1 MNFDEYCHLVI
12 DRYPEYVTQKE
23 MCAILGICTSTAYTI
38 QKKGIIPFEYINT
51 PEGRRQR
58 IKITDILLYQ
68 YKKMCFSELENEFI
82 KSLRN
87 DYQKQLHD
95 FPQLLFVSDIVRFT
109 GYGKTTVNNWILR
122 NELKPL
128 TYKNKRIQSF
138 NRGKGYLITKDS
150 FLDFLTGT
158 YYRSIIRKSN
168 IHKKQAKQYEQLF
181 DMFVSKRGAMNARL

>member
-1 MNFDEYCHLVI
+1 MNFNEYYHSVI

-23 MCAILGICTSTAYTI
+23 MCSILGICTSTAYSI
-38 QKKGIIPFEYINT
+38 QKKGIIPFEYVNT
-51 PEGRRQR
+51 PEGRRQQ

-82 KSLRN
+82 ESLRN
-87 DYQKQLHD
+87 YYQKQLRD
-95 FPQLLFVSDIVRFT
+95 FPQLLPVSDIVRFT
-109 GYGKTTVNNWILR
+109 GYGKTTVNNWIMR

-138 NRGKGYLITKDS
+138 NRGKGSLITKDS

-158 YYRSIIRKSN
+158 YYRRIIRKSN
-168 IHKKQAKQYEQLF
+168 IHKEQAKQHEQLF
-181 DMFVSKRGAMNARL
+181 DMFMAKRGAMNA

>member
-1 MNFDEYCHLVI
+1 MNYNEYCRSVI

-23 MCAILGICTSTAYTI
+23 MCSILGICTSTAYSI
-38 QKKGIIPFEYINT
+38 QKKGLIPFEYVNT

-68 YKKMCFSELENEFI
+68 YKKMCFCEWENEFV
-82 KSLRN
+82 KNLRN
-87 DYQKQLHD
+87 YYQKQLRD
-95 FPQLLFVSDIVRFT
+95 FPQLLLVSDIVRFT

-128 TYKNKRIQSF
+128 TYKNKRIQSL
-138 NRGKGYLITKDS
+138 NRGKGSLITKDA

-158 YYRSIIRKSN
+158 YYRSITRKSS
-168 IHKKQAKQYEQLF
+168 IHKEQAKQYEQLF
-181 DMFVSKRGAMNARL
+181 DMLMVKRGARNA

>member
-1 MNFDEYCHLVI
+1 MNYNEYCRSVI
-12 DRYPEYVTQKE
+12 DHYPEYVTQKE
-23 MCAILGICTSTAYTI
+23 MCKILGICTSTAYSI
-38 QKKGIIPFEYINT
+38 QKKGLIPFEYVNT

-68 YKKMCFSELENEFI
+68 YKKMCFCEWENEFV
-82 KSLRN
+82 KNLRN
-87 DYQKQLHD
+87 YYQKQLRD
-95 FPQLLFVSDIVRFT
+95 FPQLLLVSDIVRFT

-138 NRGKGYLITKDS
+138 NRGKGSLITKDA

-158 YYRSIIRKSN
+158 YYRSITRKSS
-168 IHKKQAKQYEQLF
+168 IHKEQTKQYEQLF
-181 DMFVSKRGAMNARL
+181 DMFMAKRGAVNV

>member
-1 MNFDEYCHLVI
+1 MNFNEYYHSVI

-23 MCAILGICTSTAYTI
+23 MCAILGICTSTAYSI
-38 QKKGIIPFEYINT
+38 QKKGIIPFEYVNT

-82 KSLRN
+82 ESLRN
-87 DYQKQLHD
+87 YYQKQLRD
-95 FPQLLFVSDIVRFT
+95 FPQLLPVSDIVRFT
-109 GYGKTTVNNWILR
+109 GYGKTTVNNWIMR

-138 NRGKGYLITKDS
+138 NVSVKET
-150 FLDFLTGT
+150 LT
-158 YYRSIIRKSN
+158 
-168 IHKKQAKQYEQLF
+168 
-181 DMFVSKRGAMNARL
+181 

>member
-1 MNFDEYCHLVI
+1 MNYNEYCRSVI

-23 MCAILGICTSTAYTI
+23 MCSILGICTSTAYSI
-38 QKKGIIPFEYINT
+38 QKKGLIPFEYVNT

-68 YKKMCFSELENEFI
+68 YKKMCFCEWENEFV
-82 KSLRN
+82 KNLRN
-87 DYQKQLHD
+87 YYQKQLRD
-95 FPQLLFVSDIVRFT
+95 FPQLLLVSDIVRFT

-138 NRGKGYLITKDS
+138 NRGKGSLITKDA

-158 YYRSIIRKSN
+158 YYRSITRKSS
-168 IHKKQAKQYEQLF
+168 IHKEQTKQYEQLF
-181 DMFVSKRGAMNARL
+181 DMFMAKRGAVNV

>member
-1 MNFDEYCHLVI
+1 MNFNEYCRSVI

-23 MCAILGICTSTAYTI
+23 MCSILGICTSTAYSI
-38 QKKGIIPFEYINT
+38 QKKGLIPFEYVNT

-68 YKKMCFSELENEFI
+68 YKKMCFCEWENEFV
-82 KSLRN
+82 KNLRN
-87 DYQKQLHD
+87 YYQKQLRD
-95 FPQLLFVSDIVRFT
+95 FPQLLLVSDIVRFT

-138 NRGKGYLITKDS
+138 NRGKGSLITKDA

-158 YYRSIIRKSN
+158 YYRSITRKSS
-168 IHKKQAKQYEQLF
+168 IHKEQTKQYEQLF
-181 DMFVSKRGAMNARL
+181 DMFMAKRGAVNV

>member
-1 MNFDEYCHLVI
+1 MNYNEYCRSVI

-23 MCAILGICTSTAYTI
+23 MCSILGICTSTAYSI
-38 QKKGIIPFEYINT
+38 QKKGLIPFEYVNT

-68 YKKMCFSELENEFI
+68 YKKMCFCEWENEFV
-82 KSLRN
+82 KNLRN
-87 DYQKQLHD
+87 YYQKQLRD
-95 FPQLLFVSDIVRFT
+95 FPQLLLVSDMVRFT

-138 NRGKGYLITKDS
+138 NRGKGSLITKDA

-158 YYRSIIRKSN
+158 YYRSITRKSS
-168 IHKKQAKQYEQLF
+168 IHKEQTKQYEQLF
-181 DMFVSKRGAMNARL
+181 DMFMAKRGAVNV